1 MYSASCS
8 WCICR
13 TSGLRDRME
22 ILQLDKPDA
31 GYDRSV
37 DSKYVSVPREE
48 ELLDHSG
55 TGNIHECSFHDL
67 FLLCRRVSGIFYE
80 GCLSG
85 RNYPGSSIPWNLYPC
100 DKETNESIVVRQCI
114 CIHKRQKE
122 TDRNE
127 MMKR

>member
-1 MYSASCS
+1 
-8 WCICR
+8 
-13 TSGLRDRME
+13 ME
-22 ILQLDKPDA
+22 ILQLDKPDFSN
-31 GYDRSV
+31 DRFV

-67 FLLCRRVSGIFYE
+67 FLLCRRVSGTFYE

>member
-1 MYSASCS
+1 M
-8 WCICR
+8 
-13 TSGLRDRME
+13 
-22 ILQLDKPDA
+22 DKPDFSN
-31 GYDRSV
+31 DRFV

-67 FLLCRRVSGIFYE
+67 FLLCRRVPGTFYE